1 MNKILLLVLFIVG
14 CSSFSF
20 CKSSPE
26 TNFWNW
32 FKKNEKYIYDNID
45 SKELQLELYDKI
57 RNELVKVDSNLAFNS
72 SPILENGK
80 REFTISAD
88 GLKESFVSVEN
99 LVKQSPKFKNWNI
112 IAFRQRIGNDNL
124 GIRYNDYEI
133 SYDDLY
139 YKSSINEGLY
149 GIDLYIKN
157 FDGSGQ
163 MQNTIYI
170 LLDAL
175 LGEYDTT
182 MRIDWIEWY
191 SLNEED
197 LSNFKHIIELR
208 KEIDNRK

>member
-1 MNKILLLVLFIVG
+1 MKRILFLFIVG
-14 CSSFSF
+14 CSFLSL
-20 CKSSPE
+20 CKSSP
-26 TNFWNW
+26 NIIFWNW
-32 FKKNEKYIYDNID
+32 FKKNEQYIYDNID
-45 SKELQLELYDKI
+45 NKELQSELYEKVS
-57 RNELVKVDSNLAFNS
+57 NELGKVDSNLVFNS
-72 SPILENGK
+72 SPILKNGK

-88 GLKESFVSVEN
+88 GLKESFVSVEK

-112 IAFRQRIGNDNL
+112 IAFRQRIDNDNL
-124 GIRYNDYEI
+124 GVRYNDYEI

-139 YKSSINEGLY
+139 YKSSMNEDLY

-182 MRIDWIEWY
+182 MRIDWIEWH
-191 SLNEED
+191 E
-197 LSNFKHIIELR
+197 LSYENKSHLKKIVDLR

>member
-1 MNKILLLVLFIVG
+1 MKRILFLFIIG
-14 CSSFSF
+14 CSFLSL
-20 CKSSPE
+20 CKSSP
-26 TNFWNW
+26 NIIFWNW
-32 FKKNEKYIYDNID
+32 FKKNEQYIYDNID
-45 SKELQLELYDKI
+45 NKELQSELYDKI
-57 RNELVKVDSNLAFNS
+57 SNELGKVDSNLAFNS
-72 SPILENGK
+72 SPILKNGK

-88 GLKESFVSVEN
+88 GLKESFVSVEK
-99 LVKQSPKFKNWNI
+99 LVEQSPKFKNWNI
-112 IAFRQRIGNDNL
+112 IAFRQRIDNDNL
-124 GIRYNDYEI
+124 EVRYNDYVI

-139 YKSSINEGLY
+139 YKSSMNEDLY

-182 MRIDWIEWY
+182 MRIDWIEWH
-191 SLNEED
+191 E
-197 LSNFKHIIELR
+197 LSNENKSRLKKIVDLR

>member
-1 MNKILLLVLFIVG
+1 
-14 CSSFSF
+14 
-20 CKSSPE
+20 
-26 TNFWNW
+26 
-32 FKKNEKYIYDNID
+32 
-45 SKELQLELYDKI
+45 
-57 RNELVKVDSNLAFNS
+57 
-72 SPILENGK
+72 
-80 REFTISAD
+80 
-88 GLKESFVSVEN
+88 
-99 LVKQSPKFKNWNI
+99 
-112 IAFRQRIGNDNL
+112 
-124 GIRYNDYEI
+124 DYEI

-191 SLNEED
+191 SLNEEN